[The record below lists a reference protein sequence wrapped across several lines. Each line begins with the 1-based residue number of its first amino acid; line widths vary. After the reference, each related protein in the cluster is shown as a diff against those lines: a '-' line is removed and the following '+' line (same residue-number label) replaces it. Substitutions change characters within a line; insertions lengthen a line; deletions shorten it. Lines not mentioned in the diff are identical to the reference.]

1 MLDVFF
7 ISIGEANA
15 EDNWKKLIQLRPDA
29 KRVQDV
35 KGIYEVHKTCAKIST
50 TENFWVVDADAW
62 VLNDFD
68 FTWTPDPNVRHWNVA
83 EPDCV
88 LIWRSR
94 NPVNDLEYGY
104 GGVKMFPRQPFLED
118 RAWHIDLS
126 TTIGSVTV
134 IKDQLSCETRFNA
147 TPESAWIGG
156 FRECA
161 KLASLTSV
169 CGRIQRKQQRMM
181 EELEELERYIATQDW
196 TAEQRTAYRKGKKAV
211 IIDSYKYETNIYN
224 YFGDI
229 ETATDRYSAW
239 SRYGWHRYNG
249 QYAVLGAQ
257 AGVKYGLKNA
267 NNLPAMNQINDWN
280 WLKQEFKKHVNV

>member
-7 ISIGEANA
+7 ISFGEVNA
-15 EDNWKKLIQLRPDA
+15 EDNWTRLKQFRPDA
-29 KRVQDV
+29 KRVDGV
-35 KGIYEVHKTCAKIST
+35 KGIYEVHKACAKLSAT
-50 TENFWVVDADAW
+50 KNFWVVDADAW

-68 FTWTPDPNVRHWNVA
+68 FSWIPSPEVKHWGVA
-83 EPDCV
+83 ENDCV

-104 GGVKMFPRQPFLED
+104 GGIKMFPRDPFLD
-118 RAWHIDLS
+118 NRLWHIDLS

-134 IKDQLSCETRFNA
+134 VKDQLSCETRFNA

-169 CGRIQRKQQRMM
+169 CGRIQRKNQAMM
-181 EELEELERYIATQDW
+181 QELEDLENYIAQQDW
-196 TAEQRTAYRKGKKAV
+196 TAEQRTAYRKGKKTI

-229 ETATDRYSAW
+229 DTATTRYSAW
-239 SRYGWHRYNG
+239 TRMGWHRYNG

-257 AGVKYGLKNA
+257 AGVKYGLTNA
-267 NNLPAMNQINDWN
+267 NNLSAMHLINDWN
-280 WLKQEFKKHVNV
+280 WLKQEFRKNVNV

>member
-7 ISIGEANA
+7 ISMGEANA
-15 EDNWKKLIQLRPDA
+15 EDNWKKLIALRPDA
-29 KRVQDV
+29 KRVSNV
-35 KGIYEVHKTCAKIST
+35 KGIYEVHKTCAKLSAT
-50 TENFWVVDADAW
+50 DNFWVVDADAW

-68 FTWTPDPNVRHWNVA
+68 FGWTPDPEVQHWNVA
-83 EPDCV
+83 ERDCV

-94 NPVNDLEYGY
+94 NPINDLEYGY
-104 GGVKMFPRQPFLED
+104 GGVKMFPKRPFLDD

-161 KLASLTSV
+161 KLASLTGV
-169 CGRIQRKQQRMM
+169 CGRIQRKNQEMM
-181 EELEELERYIATQDW
+181 QELEELEKHIALQDW
-196 TAEQRTAYRKGKKAV
+196 SSEQRTAYRKGKKAI
-211 IIDSYKYETNIYN
+211 IIDRYKYETNIYN

-229 ETATDRYSAW
+229 DESLDRLSVW
-239 SRYGWHRYNG
+239 TRMGWNRFNG
-249 QYAVLGAQ
+249 KYAVLGAQ
-257 AGVKYGLKNA
+257 AGANFGLKHA
-267 NNLPAMNQINDWN
+267 NNIDQIKKINDWQ
-280 WLKQEFKKHVNV
+280 WLSQEFKNVNV